1 MTGISHTT
9 LSNKNMT
16 IKKLLDISDLNRKD
30 FDTILNYSKNANE
43 NNSDILKNKSIGL
56 IFEKYS
62 TRTRISFQVGIK
74 QLGGHSI
81 DLRFEELNIQR
92 VESFED
98 TFEIFGCYLD
108 ALIFRTSSHDKLITA
123 HNYFKKPLINAL
135 SDRSHPCQIISDF
148 YTIKNHFS
156 SLENISISWFG
167 DMNNVLYSYFEAAKL
182 YPEIKINVFTAE
194 SIYKK
199 NINNFPISHNIQFYF
214 ELDKNVIADSDC
226 IMTDVFNSMNDD
238 NEQAKGK
245 ILDKYQVNNEIMSI
259 TKNNSIFMH
268 CLPANIGSEV
278 THDVLSHPKS
288 ITLIQA
294 HNRLIAQKGILKWL
308 NI

>member
-1 MTGISHTT
+1 
-9 LSNKNMT
+9 MT
-16 IKKLLDISDLNRKD
+16 IKKLLDISDLSRTD
-30 FDTILNYSKNANE
+30 FDTILNNSKTIKE
-43 NNSDILKNKSIGL
+43 NNIEILKNKSIGL

-62 TRTRISFQVGIK
+62 TRTRISFHVGIK

-108 ALIFRTSSHDKLITA
+108 ALIFRTSSHDKLINA
-123 HNYFKKPLINAL
+123 YNYFKKPLINAL
-135 SDRSHPCQIISDF
+135 SDKSHPCQIISDF

-167 DMNNVLYSYFEAAKL
+167 DINNVLYSYFEAAKL
-182 YPEIKINVFTAE
+182 YPEIKINVFTDE

-199 NINNFPISHNIQFYF
+199 KINNFPISHNIRFHF
-214 ELDKNVIADSDC
+214 DLDKEIISKSDC
-226 IMTDVFNSMNDD
+226 IMTDVFTSMNDD
-238 NEQAKGK
+238 DHLAKNK
-245 ILDKYQVNNEIMSI
+245 ILSKFQINNEIMSI
-259 TKNNSIFMH
+259 TKSNAIFMH

-278 THDVLSHPKS
+278 TREVLNHPKS
-288 ITLIQA
+288 VTLIQA